1 MISTSLRDGFAN
13 TALAEATMTVEL
25 TDSCPYKGLQP
36 YVAADRAFFFGRER
50 DQEIIVSNFY
60 AARLTVLYGASGVGK
75 SSVLLAGVVPELAKK
90 PRLAVVA
97 FRSWQG
103 QNFLANLKNEIL
115 AAVKQSTGKPPE
127 VDVTLPFDEV
137 IQQCSGILRG
147 PIFFILDQFE
157 EYFLYHPVS
166 YDENSF
172 DVELARAVN
181 REDINASFVFSM
193 REDGLSKLDRFQG
206 RIPNLLTNLL
216 RLEHLDRQAANAAIR
231 KPLDEY
237 NRRLAD
243 GDGSVKIEDELVEEL
258 LDQLRAGNVSL
269 GLAGRGQIKTGAID
283 GECDTQIETP
293 FLQMVLRRLWEQEQ
307 YERSQTL
314 RLTTLAK
321 LGGPENIAR
330 THLDKQL
337 TKFTEGQREMAA
349 QLLRYLV
356 TPAGTKIAQES
367 SALANWAGLDETKV
381 DALLTQLSSPEMRI
395 LRTVAAPGQ
404 PVRYEIFH
412 DVLARAVVG
421 WRARRK
427 LVRER
432 RRVRQLRVGVGLLV
446 LVLAATI
453 TTGFVWRKKAEF
465 QQKIEKADNVAD
477 SAKAMDQDPELELLL
492 AVEAVKIMF
501 TPKAQ
506 AELVEALSS
515 PLHANLQ
522 GHGGPVRSAI
532 FSPDGKT
539 IATAGEDKMVVLWD
553 FETSQTLFNSTM
565 IAHPN
570 FVTNLAF
577 SPDGKSLATACKDG
591 IARIYQVDEWKTHEG
606 EWKTVAELH
615 GHKKSIRGIA
625 FSPDGSLIATGS
637 EDNSVRIWSQR
648 RDRTWETIRELKGPS
663 VSEAGT
669 EKLPGHTNF
678 VQSVAFSRDGK
689 LLVTASRDTTAKVWK
704 VETWQLMQTLQD
716 ENVVRGA
723 VFSPDGQLIV
733 TGNESCQTKIWK
745 RLADR
750 WGKLDGDKYVADQT
764 LPSKGG
770 CAAET
775 NEVSQEGY
783 IDAVNFSQDG
793 QFLVTAS
800 RDQTVLI
807 RRTGTWEKVKT
818 LTGHQGEV
826 YFAAY
831 SPDGRFVISAG
842 EDKRVILWE
851 PLVTAPPENTSL
863 DELLKMAQPRLL
875 RALDCNELNRF
886 QLPCETLPS
895 LECCR

>member
-1 MISTSLRDGFAN
+1 M
-13 TALAEATMTVEL
+13 
-25 TDSCPYKGLQP
+25 
-36 YVAADRAFFFGRER
+36 
-50 DQEIIVSNFY
+50 
-60 AARLTVLYGASGVGK
+60 GK
-75 SSVLLAGVVPELAKK
+75 SSVLLAGVVPDLTKK
-90 PRLAVVA
+90 PSLAVIA
-97 FRSWQG
+97 FRNWQG
-103 QNFLANLKNEIL
+103 QNFLTNLKNEIV
-115 AAVKQSTGKPPE
+115 AAVRQSTGKPPD

-137 IQQCSGILRG
+137 IQRCSSILRG

-166 YDENSF
+166 EDENSF

-181 REDINASFVFSM
+181 RQDINASFVFSM

-243 GDGSVKIEDELVEEL
+243 GNGSVKIEDGLVEEL
-258 LDQLRAGNVSL
+258 LNQLRAGNVTL
-269 GLAGRGQIKTGAID
+269 ELTGRGQIKSGAVD
-283 GECDTQIETP
+283 AECDTRIETP

-307 YERSQTL
+307 YERSHKL
-314 RLTTLAK
+314 RLATLEK

-337 TKFTEGQREMAA
+337 TKFSEAQREMAA

-427 LVRER
+427 LIREK
-432 RRVRQLRVGVGLLV
+432 RRVRRLRAGVGLLV

-453 TTGFVWRKKAEF
+453 TTGFVWHKREEI
-465 QQKIEKADNVAD
+465 QQRIETADKLAI
-477 SAKAMDQDPELELLL
+477 SAKAMEQDPELELLL
-492 AVEAVKIMF
+492 AIEAARFMF

-506 AELVEALSS
+506 EELVKALSS
-515 PLHANLQ
+515 PLRANLQ
-522 GHGGPVRSAI
+522 GHGGPVRSAV

-539 IATAGEDKMVVLWD
+539 IATAGEDKIVVLWE
-553 FETSQTLFNSTM
+553 FETSEPIFNSTM
-565 IAHPN
+565 ISHPN
-570 FVTNLAF
+570 FVMNLAF
-577 SPDGKSLATACKDG
+577 SPDGKFLATACKDG
-591 IARIYQVDEWKTHEG
+591 VARIYQVDEWKTHDG
-606 EWKTVAELH
+606 EWKPIAELQ
-615 GHKKSIRGIA
+615 GHKKAIRGIA
-625 FSPDGSLIATGS
+625 FSPDGSLIATGG
-637 EDNSVRIWSQR
+637 EDNAVRIWGQR
-648 RDRTWETIRELKGPS
+648 RDRTWETIRELRGPS
-663 VSEAGT
+663 VTEAGT

-678 VQSVAFSRDGK
+678 VQSVAFSNDGK
-689 LLVTASRDTTAKVWK
+689 LLVTGSRDTTAKIWK
-704 VETWQLMQTLQD
+704 AGTWELLQTLQD

-723 VFSPDGQLIV
+723 VFSPDNHLIV
-733 TGNESCQTKIWK
+733 TGNESCQTKVWK
-745 RLADR
+745 RAAEQS
-750 WGKLDGDKYVADQT
+750 DKYVPDQT

-770 CAAET
+770 CARET
-775 NEVSQEGY
+775 NEESQVGY
-783 IDAVNFSQDG
+783 IDAVNFSRDG

-807 RRTGTWEKVKT
+807 RRTGTWEKVKS

-831 SPDGRFVISAG
+831 SPDGKFVVSAA
-842 EDKRVILWE
+842 EDQRVIVWE
-851 PLVTAPPENTSL
+851 PLVTAPPANSSL
-863 DELLKMAQPRLL
+863 DELLRLAKPRLL
-875 RALDCNELNRF
+875 RALDCHEWSRF
-886 QLPCETLPS
+886 QVPCDTSRS